1 MIIPEEHETAPVR
14 YIYYRAKRD
23 NFFSQLL
30 PLQDE
35 DGFADSTSFPCMFY
49 YHSIVIISA

>member
-14 YIYYRAKRD
+14 YIYYRVKRD

-49 YHSIVIISA
+49 YHPIGIISA